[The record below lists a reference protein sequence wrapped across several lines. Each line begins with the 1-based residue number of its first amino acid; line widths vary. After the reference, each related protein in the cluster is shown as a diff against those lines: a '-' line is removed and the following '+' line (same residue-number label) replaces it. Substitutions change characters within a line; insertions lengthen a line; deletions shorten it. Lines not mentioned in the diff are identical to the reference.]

1 MTLATPT
8 DVGDAQRPPKVRR
21 RPSASRS
28 VFDPTIVRSAF
39 VGAVRK
45 LDPRIMAR
53 NPVMFIVEIGS
64 VLTTI
69 LFVRDLGS
77 GTAQENA
84 FAGLVAAW
92 LWLTVLFANFAEA
105 MAEGRQTRSPVPCPS
120 RGRGRTG
127 SS

>member
-1 MTLATPT
+1 MTL
-8 DVGDAQRPPKVRR
+8 DAASHPIDAPRAPKVRR

-28 VFDPTIVRSAF
+28 VFDPTIVRAAF
-39 VGAVRK
+39 AGAVRK

-84 FAGLVAAW
+84 FAGLRPS
-92 LWLTVLFANFAEA
+92 L
-105 MAEGRQTRSPVPCPS
+105 RRSS
-120 RGRGRTG
+120 RTEP
-127 SS
+127 